1 MGDVGARLRDTR
13 ERLGIGI
20 DQIEAETHIRVK
32 YLVAVEEER
41 FDALPGPAYVRA
53 FVRDYAEQVGLD
65 PKELVAELDTR
76 PELVEEIVMA
86 PPRQVVAVPLLDR
99 RTRIAAWV
107 AALVVAV
114 VVAVVAAIVYLGSG
128 GGSSSAGAGRA
139 GATHPG
145 HTAPPAT
152 GTVPSTPAGSGAA
165 APPPA
170 RPRALVMSATRGD
183 VWLLVRAGSATG
195 KVLYQ
200 STLASGR
207 RLTFLRRRLWVR
219 VGAPWNLAV
228 TAGRR
233 RLVVPLQAPG
243 DILVT
248 ATGARLTA

>member
-13 ERLGIGI
+13 ERLGIDI

-65 PKELVAELDTR
+65 PRELVAELDTR
-76 PELVEEIVMA
+76 PDLVEEVVMA
-86 PPRQVVAVPLLDR
+86 PPRQIDDVPLLDR

-107 AALVVAV
+107 AALALAAL
-114 VVAVVAAIVYLGSG
+114 VAVVAAVVYLGSG
-128 GGSSSAGAGRA
+128 GGSSSAGAGPA

-145 HTAPPAT
+145 HAAPPAT
-152 GTVPSTPAGSGAA
+152 STVESTTAGTGAP
-165 APPPA
+165 APPQA
-170 RPRALVMSATRGD
+170 RPRALVMVATQGD

-200 STLASGR
+200 NTLASGR

-228 TAGRR
+228 TVGRR
-233 RLVVPLQAPG
+233 RLTVPLQAPG

-248 ATGARLTA
+248 ATGARLTI

>member
-1 MGDVGARLRDTR
+1 MGEVGARLRDKR
-13 ERLGIGI
+13 ERLGIDI

-76 PELVEEIVMA
+76 PDLVEEVVMA

-107 AALVVAV
+107 AAVVVGV
-114 VVAVVAAIVYLGSG
+114 VVAAVAAIVYLGSG
-128 GGSSSAGAGRA
+128 GGSSSAGAGRT

-145 HTAPPAT
+145 QTTPPAT
-152 GTVPSTPAGSGAA
+152 VQSTTAGTGAA
-165 APPPA
+165 TPPPA
-170 RPRALVMSATRGD
+170 RPRALVLAATQGD

-195 KVLYQ
+195 RVLYQ
-200 STLASGR
+200 NTLASGR

-248 ATGARLTA
+248 ATGARLTN